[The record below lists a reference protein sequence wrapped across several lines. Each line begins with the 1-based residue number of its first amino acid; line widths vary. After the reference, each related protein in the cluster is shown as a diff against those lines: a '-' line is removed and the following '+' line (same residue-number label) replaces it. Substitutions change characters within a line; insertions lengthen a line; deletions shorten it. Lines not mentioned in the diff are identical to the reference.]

1 MFFNSIGRGGFGN
14 ADLYVTTRLP
24 LVADHF
30 TLSAPASTTAGQTV
44 SLTLTAWD
52 HYGNI
57 ATGYTGTVTF
67 ASSDPQ
73 ATLPA
78 RYTFTAADNGTHTFD
93 AALPTAGA
101 QSIKVTDPTGVVIG
115 AYAGLVVNPAPAVA
129 LLVSA
134 PSSVTAGNP
143 FTITVS
149 AMDPYG
155 NVDTNYNGTVT
166 FTSSDAYPGVL
177 PGDYSFTAAD
187 NGTHTFAGVTLFS
200 AGAQTLTTQD
210 TANGPITGSA
220 TVAVVA
226 APADHFLITSPS
238 TAVSGTPFDVTVT
251 ALDPYGNV
259 DTNYAGTT
267 TWASSDADQGVVLP
281 ADYTFQANDNGTHN
295 FLAGVALITPGDQTL
310 TATDTGSGITGSAT
324 VTVTPGPHAPPGG
337 GAHRPMIP
345 TIKAELI
352 QDKAGLLL
360 GRRKHNGAADD
371 LVGAE
376 GATLP

>member
-1 MFFNSIGRGGFGN
+1 
-14 ADLYVTTRLP
+14 
-24 LVADHF
+24 
-30 TLSAPASTTAGQTV
+30 
-44 SLTLTAWD
+44 
-52 HYGNI
+52 
-57 ATGYTGTVTF
+57 
-67 ASSDPQ
+67 
-73 ATLPA
+73 
-78 RYTFTAADNGTHTFD
+78 
-93 AALPTAGA
+93 
-101 QSIKVTDPTGVVIG
+101 
-115 AYAGLVVNPAPAVA
+115 
-129 LLVSA
+129 
-134 PSSVTAGNP
+134 
-143 FTITVS
+143 
-149 AMDPYG
+149 
-155 NVDTNYNGTVT
+155 
-166 FTSSDAYPGVL
+166 
-177 PGDYSFTAAD
+177 
-187 NGTHTFAGVTLFS
+187 
-200 AGAQTLTTQD
+200 
-210 TANGPITGSA
+210 
-220 TVAVVA
+220 
-226 APADHFLITSPS
+226 
-238 TAVSGTPFDVTVT
+238 
-251 ALDPYGNV
+251 V